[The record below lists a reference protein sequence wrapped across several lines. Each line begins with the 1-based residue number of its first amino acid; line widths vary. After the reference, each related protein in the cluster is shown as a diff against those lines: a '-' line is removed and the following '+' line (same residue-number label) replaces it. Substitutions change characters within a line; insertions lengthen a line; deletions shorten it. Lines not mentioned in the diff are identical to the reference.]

1 MKHIWEA
8 IELCHRKLV
17 NERERLA
24 MAVGGAEPVAA
35 TASSSTVTI
44 DRTKELLDEVDAQ
57 LRAVTAAR
65 RDYENEYG
73 ESAG

>member
-1 MKHIWEA
+1 MKHIWDA
-8 IELCHRKLV
+8 IDLCHRKLV

-24 MAVGGAEPVAA
+24 MAAGGAEPVAA